1 MSQIC
6 PSDNPF
12 RRAYVRIKTFNGKYW
27 HATPSQ
33 DCWNGEDS
41 LCVKT
46 RCCGAKPSVNQK
58 DIKEPGRRTTFKVHC
73 DRYRYKGKEYHFAE
87 FEVLNNN
94 VSNLTL
100 SRDLTATFL
109 KSQKSRKHK

>member
-6 PSDNPF
+6 PSSDPF
-12 RRAYVRIKTFNGKYW
+12 RRTHVRIKTFNGKYW
-27 HATPSQ
+27 HATPSML
-33 DCWNGEDS
+33 CWQGTRS

-46 RCCGAKPSVNQK
+46 RCCGAKPSMHQK

-73 DRYRYKGKEYHFAE
+73 KQYSYKEKIYHVAQ

-94 VSNLTL
+94 VSTI
-100 SRDLTATFL
+100 AKFL
-109 KSQKSRKHK
+109 VM